1 MKKIGVGVIGAGN
14 ISFYHVRGLQ
24 MVEVYGDYKADMVII
39 ADSNLEAANSLGK
52 RFGFQKITDDWR
64 EVINDPDVDVVT
76 IVTPNCTH
84 AEIAIAAA
92 KAGKNVMIEKPMAMN
107 PDEDRKIE
115 EAFSE
120 SGVVNMV
127 DFIYRTVPVNVEAK
141 KLVEDGRIGE
151 ITAFRGWF
159 DASYKADP
167 EKELQWRDVKALA
180 GTGVLGDVIA
190 HVISLSDLI
199 TKSQL
204 GGIVEV
210 CADMDTVYKTRRDLE
225 QNGKMVEIDTDDVC
239 SVLIRYAEP
248 TSSLSGKEADQLFK
262 VVRDLQKK
270 GIAVLF
276 VSHKLEELFE
286 LCDRVT
292 VMRDGEHIITEDI
305 TNMTNDKLI
314 SAMVGRTL
322 DNLFPHQEPK
332 PGEVALRAV
341 NINSAGLL
349 HDICIEAKRGEILS
363 LFGLVGAGRTELF
376 LSLFGVMPIDSGE
389 LYIDGKRVNNKTP
402 SDAIKNKMAL
412 LTEDRKGQGLVLS
425 QPVDTNLIMAN
436 ISGFSK
442 GIFLDDNKIKKAV
455 EKNISEL
462 NIKTPS
468 SKEVVSKLSGGN
480 QQKVVVGKWANT
492 DAEVYIFD
500 EPTRGI
506 DVGAKIEV
514 YNVMNQLVQNNKCV
528 IMISSELPEVLG
540 MSDRVYVM
548 RKGRIMSEITRG
560 SEQFNQED
568 IMKAAWG
575 GV

>member
-1 MKKIGVGVIGAGN
+1 
-14 ISFYHVRGLQ
+14 
-24 MVEVYGDYKADMVII
+24 
-39 ADSNLEAANSLGK
+39 
-52 RFGFQKITDDWR
+52 
-64 EVINDPDVDVVT
+64 
-76 IVTPNCTH
+76 
-84 AEIAIAAA
+84 
-92 KAGKNVMIEKPMAMN
+92 
-107 PDEDRKIE
+107 
-115 EAFSE
+115 
-120 SGVVNMV
+120 
-127 DFIYRTVPVNVEAK
+127 
-141 KLVEDGRIGE
+141 
-151 ITAFRGWF
+151 
-159 DASYKADP
+159 
-167 EKELQWRDVKALA
+167 
-180 GTGVLGDVIA
+180 
-190 HVISLSDLI
+190 
-199 TKSQL
+199 
-204 GGIVEV
+204 
-210 CADMDTVYKTRRDLE
+210 
-225 QNGKMVEIDTDDVC
+225 
-239 SVLIRYAEP
+239 
-248 TSSLSGKEADQLFK
+248 
-262 VVRDLQKK
+262 
-270 GIAVLF
+270 
-276 VSHKLEELFE
+276 
-286 LCDRVT
+286 
-292 VMRDGEHIITEDI
+292 
-305 TNMTNDKLI
+305 
-314 SAMVGRTL
+314 
-322 DNLFPHQEPK
+322 
-332 PGEVALRAV
+332 
-341 NINSAGLL
+341 
-349 HDICIEAKRGEILS
+349 
-363 LFGLVGAGRTELF
+363 
-376 LSLFGVMPIDSGE
+376 
-389 LYIDGKRVNNKTP
+389 
-402 SDAIKNKMAL
+402 MAL

>member
-1 MKKIGVGVIGAGN
+1 
-14 ISFYHVRGLQ
+14 
-24 MVEVYGDYKADMVII
+24 
-39 ADSNLEAANSLGK
+39 
-52 RFGFQKITDDWR
+52 
-64 EVINDPDVDVVT
+64 
-76 IVTPNCTH
+76 
-84 AEIAIAAA
+84 
-92 KAGKNVMIEKPMAMN
+92 
-107 PDEDRKIE
+107 
-115 EAFSE
+115 
-120 SGVVNMV
+120 
-127 DFIYRTVPVNVEAK
+127 
-141 KLVEDGRIGE
+141 
-151 ITAFRGWF
+151 
-159 DASYKADP
+159 
-167 EKELQWRDVKALA
+167 
-180 GTGVLGDVIA
+180 
-190 HVISLSDLI
+190 
-199 TKSQL
+199 
-204 GGIVEV
+204 
-210 CADMDTVYKTRRDLE
+210 
-225 QNGKMVEIDTDDVC
+225 
-239 SVLIRYAEP
+239 
-248 TSSLSGKEADQLFK
+248 
-262 VVRDLQKK
+262 
-270 GIAVLF
+270 
-276 VSHKLEELFE
+276 
-286 LCDRVT
+286 
-292 VMRDGEHIITEDI
+292 
-305 TNMTNDKLI
+305 
-314 SAMVGRTL
+314 
-322 DNLFPHQEPK
+322 
-332 PGEVALRAV
+332 
-341 NINSAGLL
+341 
-349 HDICIEAKRGEILS
+349 
-363 LFGLVGAGRTELF
+363 
-376 LSLFGVMPIDSGE
+376 MPIDSGE